1 MATFYFEGNA
11 MSNIKVGDKVRWV
24 SYNGTLDNKANYQ
37 AALGYV
43 LTVVALFDV
52 DHVIVSS
59 PENSTLQ
66 GAVARKSDLDLV
78 GKQQTPVSFA
88 RMCCDIRLVSPELS
102 SLFESME
109 KLINQKALTKE
120 LFNKF
125 RADIKPFVSP
135 LSKKDDEESDYV
147 LQHVKEMLLV
157 ASKHVVVDEHENKIK
172 MKALKQ
178 KVLREKVPF

>member
-1 MATFYFEGNA
+1 

-24 SYNGTLDNKANYQ
+24 TYTGIQTYRTNYD
-37 AALGYV
+37 AAIGRTI
-43 LTVVALFDV
+43 TVVIVIDP

-59 PENSTLQ
+59 PEDHSLHW
-66 GAVARKSDLDLV
+66 AVACIADLV
-78 GKQQTPVSFA
+78 VVKKQQILVSFSH
-88 RMCCDIRLVSPELS
+88 MCCDVRLVSPELAT
-102 SLFESME
+102 LFESME

-157 ASKHVVVDEHENKIK
+157 ASKHVVVDEHEIKIK
-172 MKALKQ
+172 IEALKQ

>member
-1 MATFYFEGNA
+1 
-11 MSNIKVGDKVRWV
+11 MSNIKVGDRVRWMQ
-24 SYNGTLDNKANYQ
+24 YTGTLAYKSNYEF
-37 AALGYV
+37 AIGST
-43 LTVVALFDV
+43 LTVVALFDEE
-52 DHVIVSS
+52 HVIVSS
-59 PENSTLQ
+59 PDNPTKQ
-66 GAVARKSDLDLV
+66 WAIARKADLV
-78 GKQQTPVSFA
+78 VIGKQQTTVSFS
-88 RMCCDIRLVSPELS
+88 RMCCDVRLVSTELS

-147 LQHVKEMLLV
+147 LQHVKEMLLI

-172 MKALKQ
+172 METLKQ